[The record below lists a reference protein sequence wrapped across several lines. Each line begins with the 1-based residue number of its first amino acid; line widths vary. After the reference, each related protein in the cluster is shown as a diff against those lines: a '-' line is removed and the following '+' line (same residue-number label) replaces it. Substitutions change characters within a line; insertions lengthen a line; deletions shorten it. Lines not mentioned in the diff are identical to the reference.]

1 MNSVH
6 RAKMLRTTDFNI
18 PHKTPA
24 KSILDNS
31 TGICCH
37 TCCVGARL
45 LDADYILFYFVK
57 SLLCWFF
64 AFSPL
69 TLLVGRQEEHPARK
83 EIWGDGGVGHWL
95 IRMEWHPARWS
106 VCLPLLI
113 SPCTIRS
120 RSSLLAPSHPGG
132 PGKQGHKTVVVVV
145 VVVVMALTI
154 VCAFWLCMH
163 VVRQGKIKIIL
174 RSTWIWNR
182 K

>member
-69 TLLVGRQEEHPARK
+69 TLLVGRQEEHPACK
-83 EIWGDGGVGHWL
+83 KLSGKVLAWLSVWSGVEMICIWSSWYHC
-95 IRMEWHPARWS
+95 HPI
-106 VCLPLLI
+106 I
-113 SPCTIRS
+113 SCIIKIQIGLSFLVPAYPGCPGKDTVKWA
-120 RSSLLAPSHPGG
+120 SLLCFHDWTADRIGSLFLRHLFVAFSLTLNFKSSHY
-132 PGKQGHKTVVVVV
+132 
-145 VVVVMALTI
+145 
-154 VCAFWLCMH
+154 C
-163 VVRQGKIKIIL
+163 
-174 RSTWIWNR
+174 S
-182 K
+182 